1 MNAPDEVRLWV
12 AEGGEPLAD
21 HAAGA
26 GRCVAIVRK
35 APVRA
40 HDEPCEDAAALLGW
54 GDSTAVLIVA
64 DGVGGQAGGFAASRL
79 VIAQVVE
86 RLRQVGA
93 DVAALQTAVLGGIEA
108 ANQQLLAEGGG
119 ATTVLVA
126 IVDRG
131 TLRSYHAGDSEL
143 LVVGQRG
150 RIKYQTVSHSPVG
163 YAVEAGVIDAAQG
176 FVHQDR
182 HLISNC
188 VGMSGMR
195 VELTS
200 AIPLA
205 PRDTLVLA
213 SDGLWDNL
221 PVNEVAEVVRKGPLD
236 RAVRRLV
243 STCADRMLGGDATI
257 AGKPDDLSVLLY
269 RAR

>member
-1 MNAPDEVRLWV
+1 MNGPDQVRLWV
-12 AEGGEPLAD
+12 EAD
-21 HAAGA
+21 GHTLGDHLAGA
-26 GRCVAIVRK
+26 GRCAAIVRK

-40 HDEPCEDAAALLGW
+40 HGEPCEDAAALLGW
-54 GDSTAVLIVA
+54 ADTTAVLIVA
-64 DGVGGQAGGFAASRL
+64 DGVGGQAGGYEASRL
-79 VIAQVVE
+79 VIAEVVE
-86 RLRQVGA
+86 RLRPVGPDA
-93 DVAALQTAVLGGIEA
+93 AALQTAVLAGIEA
-108 ANQQLLAEGGG
+108 ANQRLLTEGGG

-163 YAVEAGVIDAAQG
+163 YAVESGVIDADEA

-200 AIPLA
+200 AIALA
-205 PRDTLVLA
+205 ARDTLVLA

-221 PVNEVAEVVRKGPLD
+221 PVHEVAEVVRKGPLD

-243 STCADRMLGGDATI
+243 STCADRMLGGHATI